1 MDDTASRLSLQKVGG
16 AELIGEFEPAIF
28 ERGDSDSPL
37 TFAQAHERVSARY
50 YNAHNDA
57 SDFENECASEDG
69 SESGEEE

>member
-1 MDDTASRLSLQKVGG
+1 MDDTASRLSLVKVGG
-16 AELIGEFEPAIF
+16 AELIEEFESVI
-28 ERGDSDSPL
+28 GNHSDDDLPL